1 MSIFVPMKNG
11 VSFDLLE
18 KFLEVKEDI
27 MNNRSELVNRYEF
40 FTKKYRGNRL
50 HDLNVGVYTE
60 VGHGFTAQIFVRTKE
75 GYILNKILFTQK
87 GKLIKDNL
95 NVVLNG

>member
-1 MSIFVPMKNG
+1 MSIFIPMKNG
-11 VSFDLLE
+11 ISFDLLE

-27 MNNRSELVNRYEF
+27 MNNSADLRNRYEY

-50 HDLNVGVYTE
+50 NDINVGIFDE
-60 VGHGFTAQIFVRTKE
+60 GSHNFTAQIFIRTKD
-75 GYILNKILFTQK
+75 GYIRNKILFNYK
-87 GKLIKDNL
+87 GKLVKDNL